1 MKSICPFG
9 FQECHFI
16 VSDIGLTIRVSGY
29 SHRAPHLAELV
40 THCLLSSSLPP
51 PPPPSSSSSQGRD
64 DSSSSCGGSSGSG
77 NSGGGSS
84 SSGSKSSSS
93 SGSSNIFSDVAMVA
107 MQLQQ
112 LKQKYSNALLKASS
126 LASAARLLALK
137 PLKVGAAEKLKV
149 IEEFE
154 MDSKKE
160 FSSSKAANKR
170 SKTDSSDQRKSV
182 QILHV

>member
-40 THCLLSSSLPP
+40 THCLLSSSP

-64 DSSSSCGGSSGSG
+64 DSSSSSS
-77 NSGGGSS
+77 GGSS
-84 SSGSKSSSS
+84 S
-93 SGSSNIFSDVAMVA
+93 IFSDVAMVA

-154 MDSKKE
+154 MDSKKGT
-160 FSSSKAANKR
+160 SSSKTANKR

-182 QILHV
+182 QILHVYVCIHIHTYSINVR

>member
-51 PPPPSSSSSQGRD
+51 PSSSSSQGRD
-64 DSSSSCGGSSGSG
+64 DSSSSSSS
-77 NSGGGSS
+77 SGGGSS
-84 SSGSKSSSS
+84 SRSSGSSGSKSSSS
-93 SGSSNIFSDVAMVA
+93 SSSSSIFSDVAMVA

-154 MDSKKE
+154 MDSKKGS
-160 FSSSKAANKR
+160 SSSKAANKR

>member
-1 MKSICPFG
+1 
-9 FQECHFI
+9 
-16 VSDIGLTIRVSGY
+16 
-29 SHRAPHLAELV
+29 
-40 THCLLSSSLPP
+40 
-51 PPPPSSSSSQGRD
+51 
-64 DSSSSCGGSSGSG
+64 
-77 NSGGGSS
+77 
-84 SSGSKSSSS
+84 
-93 SGSSNIFSDVAMVA
+93 MVA

-154 MDSKKE
+154 MDSKKGS
-160 FSSSKAANKR
+160 SSSKAANKR

-182 QILHV
+182 QILHVYVCIYIYTYSINARY